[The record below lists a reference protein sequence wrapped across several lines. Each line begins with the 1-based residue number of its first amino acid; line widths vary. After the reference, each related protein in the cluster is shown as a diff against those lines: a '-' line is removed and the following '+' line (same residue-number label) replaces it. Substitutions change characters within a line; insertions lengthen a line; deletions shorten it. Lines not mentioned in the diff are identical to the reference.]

1 MAVRPT
7 FTAASADTG
16 FSVQQLLTC
25 KSDGRKFVYSRD
37 FMMDIREC
45 SSRLVDQYLTDRL
58 GKLGLQPRG
67 YTEDSPVSP
76 GALVGNKYC
85 L

>member
-7 FTAASADTG
+7 LAVASADTG

-37 FMMDIREC
+37 FMMDIRER
-45 SSRLVDQYLTDRL
+45 SSRLVD
-58 GKLGLQPRG
+58 
-67 YTEDSPVSP
+67 SI
-76 GALVGNKYC
+76 
-85 L
+85 